1 MADLTPLERRK
12 LERLLRM
19 GSGYV
24 LDFSNK
30 TFDQFVFEA
39 VGRTIYD
46 DKYAVEGTSK
56 ANRLRAFWKLESGAT
71 VGRLLNAL
79 IDVASDCLR
88 PGDLLPPE
96 EATRLADCQAIAARL
111 LQGGQVVE
119 IDALQAPTDD
129 RDFEIVARA
138 AREAVERNEL
148 IQGLDRLHT
157 FVVKFVRAMCEK
169 RGITAGRDKALP
181 AIFGEYVRKLREA
194 GEIETVMTER
204 ILKSSISVLEAFNDV
219 RNNRSLAH
227 DNPLLSYDEALLI
240 INHVTGAVRF
250 VRGVEAR
257 RPRPKPP
264 AATSADALDDI
275 PF

>member
-1 MADLTPLERRK
+1 MADLTTIERRK

-24 LDFSNK
+24 LDFSNN
-30 TFDQFVFEA
+30 TFDQFVFDA

-46 DKYAVEGTSK
+46 DKYALEGTSK
-56 ANRLRAFWKLESGAT
+56 ANRLRAFWKLESGPT
-71 VGRLLNAL
+71 VGRLLRAL
-79 IDVASDCLR
+79 IEVAADGLG
-88 PGDLLPPE
+88 PGDLSPE
-96 EATRLADCQAIAARL
+96 IATLLADCRAIAARL
-111 LQGGQVVE
+111 IQGGPMVD
-119 IDALQAPTDD
+119 IDALQAPTDN
-129 RDFEIVARA
+129 RDFEIVAKA
-138 AREAVERNEL
+138 VREAIERNEL

-157 FVVKFVRAMCEK
+157 FVVKFVRILCEK
-169 RGITAGRDKALP
+169 RGITAGRDKALH

-204 ILKSSISVLEAFNDV
+204 ILKSSISILEAFNDV

-227 DNPLLSYDEALLI
+227 DNPLLNYDEALLI

-250 VRGVEAR
+250 LRGMEAR
-257 RPRPKPP
+257 GPQSEPPGPPPR
-264 AATSADALDDI
+264 DARDDI

>member
-1 MADLTPLERRK
+1 MADLTAIERRK

-24 LDFSNK
+24 LGFSNS
-30 TFDQFVFEA
+30 TFDQFVFET
-39 VGRTIYD
+39 VGRIIYE
-46 DKYAVEGTSK
+46 DKYAFEGTSK
-56 ANRLRAFWKLESGAT
+56 ANRLRAFWKLESGPM
-71 VGRLLNAL
+71 VGRLLQAL
-79 IDVASDCLR
+79 IEVAAEDLR
-88 PGDLLPPE
+88 PGDLLSQD
-96 EATRLADCQAIAARL
+96 EAALFADCRAIAARL
-111 LQGGQVVE
+111 LQGGPVIEV
-119 IDALQAPTDD
+119 DALQAPTDD

-138 AREAVERNEL
+138 AREAIERNEL

-157 FVVKFVRAMCEK
+157 FVVKFVRALCEK
-169 RGITAGRDKALP
+169 RGIAAGRDKALP

-227 DNPLLSYDEALLI
+227 DNPLLNYDEALLI

-250 VRGVEAR
+250 VRGLEAR
-257 RPRPKPP
+257 PPQPKTP
-264 AATSADALDDI
+264 ASAGVSDDI